1 MIFIMSAILK
11 LGKYNEINLII
22 HFKIELFLYKIY
34 IRTSHKEAT
43 LHGIKCDFKFLCE
56 MF

>member
-1 MIFIMSAILK
+1 MVFIMSAILK
-11 LGKYNEINLII
+11 LGKYNKINLII